1 MRLIL
6 LMACLVLAVQSAHAA
21 GRLAEVLVIDRD
33 SGVPLRT
40 YYHRGEYWVA
50 GNPGARYAIEIR
62 NTLHERVL
70 AVTSVDGINV
80 LTGDTARWDQS
91 GYVLHGEEAYEIT
104 GWRKSQTE
112 IAAFE
117 FTAVSNS
124 YAARTGRSANVGVIG
139 VAVFRE
145 RVPDHVA
152 SIAPG
157 AATPAPP
164 PARESSAESGNRG
177 GADVD
182 DGSARSAQR
191 ADAVVQPAPL
201 ARLGTGHGARERS
214 YVEFT
219 DFTRAN
225 SRPSEIVRIRY
236 DSRDNLLALGI
247 IPRAA
252 PVAGDPDPFPGSSL
266 VHFVPDPP
274 ACNRGQLRQCVH
286 E

>member
-6 LMACLVLAVQSAHAA
+6 PVACLVVAVQSAHAA
-21 GRLAEVLVIDRD
+21 GRLAE
-33 SGVPLRT
+33 S
-40 YYHRGEYWVA
+40 
-50 GNPGARYAIEIR
+50 
-62 NTLHERVL
+62 
-70 AVTSVDGINV
+70 
-80 LTGDTARWDQS
+80 
-91 GYVLHGEEAYEIT
+91 
-104 GWRKSQTE
+104 
-112 IAAFE
+112 
-117 FTAVSNS
+117 
-124 YAARTGRSANVGVIG
+124 NVGVIG

-152 SIAPG
+152 PIAPG
-157 AATPAPP
+157 AATPPP
-164 PARESSAESGNRG
+164 PSARESSAESDIGG

-191 ADAVVQPAPL
+191 ADTVAQPAPL
-201 ARLGTGHGARERS
+201 ARLGTGHGVRERS

-225 SRPSEIVRIRY
+225 SRPGEIVRIRY
-236 DSRDNLLALGI
+236 DSRANLLALGI

-274 ACNRGQLRQCVH
+274 ACNRGQPRQCLH

>member
-6 LMACLVLAVQSAHAA
+6 VVACLVLATQSAHAA
-21 GRLAEVLVIDRD
+21 GRVAEVLVIDRD
-33 SGVPLRT
+33 SGTPLRT

-80 LTGDTARWDQS
+80 LTGDTARWDQG

-104 GWRKSQTE
+104 GWRKSQAE
-112 IAAFE
+112 VAAFE
-117 FTAVSNS
+117 FTAVPNS

-145 RVPDHVA
+145 RAPEHVA
-152 SIAPG
+152 ATAPST
-157 AATPAPP
+157 AAPPPP
-164 PARESSAESGNRG
+164 PAREGSGESNIRG

-182 DGSARSAQR
+182 DGSARSAQKSE
-191 ADAVVQPAPL
+191 ALVQPAPM
-201 ARLGTGHGARERS
+201 ARLGTGHGAREQS

-225 SRPSEIVRIRY
+225 SQPNEIVRIRY
-236 DSRDNLLALGI
+236 DSRENLLALGI

-252 PVAGDPDPFPGSSL
+252 TVAGEPNPFPGSSL

-274 ACNRGQLRQCVH
+274 ACNRGQVRQCVH
-286 E
+286 D